1 MGEHRSMTNDTTKRS
16 PDGAQPSRN
25 DTASAQGERQ
35 KIQPRTPNEHD
46 ESTDSQAR
54 QEPSQRDVGKAAHD
68 DVVHGHQDTS
78 KHQETDA
85 AYDRVVGHEKK

>member
-1 MGEHRSMTNDTTKRS
+1 MTQTTDNRS
-16 PDGAQPSRN
+16 PDGARPARN

-35 KIQPRTPNEHD
+35 AIRPRTPNEHD
-46 ESTDSQAR
+46 ESADSQSREEA
-54 QEPSQRDVGKAAHD
+54 SQRSVGKAALD
-68 DVVHGHQDTS
+68 DLKQGHQDTS

>member
-1 MGEHRSMTNDTTKRS
+1 MTNNSENRS

-54 QEPSQRDVGKAAHD
+54 QEPSQRGIGKAAHD
-68 DVVHGHQDTS
+68 DVAQGHQDTS
-78 KHQETDA
+78 KHQEMDA
-85 AYDRVVGHEKK
+85 TYDKVVGHQKQ

>member
-1 MGEHRSMTNDTTKRS
+1 MTNNSANRS
-16 PDGAQPSRN
+16 PDGARPSRN

-35 KIQPRTPNEHD
+35 EIQPRTPNEHD

-54 QEPSQRDVGKAAHD
+54 EEPSQRGIGKAAHD
-68 DVVHGHQDTS
+68 DVAQGKQDTS
-78 KHQETDA
+78 KHQEMDA